1 MRVTTIVSLGA
12 SAVLGIGALFAAKFW
27 LPDGEKDKVVQTAPV
42 VVAAKPIEFGMKL
55 DDTNLAVVQLP
66 VEAAPAGSYRT
77 IKEVIALDGGAPVA
91 LTALSPREAILP
103 TKVSGPGAR
112 ASVSAMISP
121 GMRAYTVAISDVSGV
136 GGHALPGDRVDILLS
151 RFVGSEEEKNVETDV
166 ILQNVRV
173 LGINL
178 NANQTTADKTAKPK
192 HTTLEVSPEDAAKLS
207 IAAKIGSLSMVLRR
221 TGAAEIEPMR
231 PIRTSDVLPF
241 GATPIRPALRPM
253 SASSTPPAPPSGA
266 PVAPKPRPGGLVV
279 VNGTTRST
287 ATSGAGA

>member
-1 MRVTTIVSLGA
+1 MRITTIVSLGA

-42 VVAAKPIEFGMKL
+42 VVAARPIEFGTKL
-55 DDTNLAVVQLP
+55 DDTNLAVVQMP

-77 IKEVIALDGGAPVA
+77 VKEVIALDGGAPVA

-136 GGHALPGDRVDILLS
+136 GGHALPGDRVDILLA
-151 RFVGSEEEKNVETDV
+151 RYVGPEEEKNVETDV

-173 LGINL
+173 LGVNL
-178 NANQTTADKTAKPK
+178 NANQSGTDKTAKPK
-192 HTTLEVSPEDAAKLS
+192 HTTLEVSPEDAAKLA
-207 IAAKIGSLSMVLRR
+207 IASKIGALSMVLRR

-231 PIRTSDVLPF
+231 PIRTSDVLPY
-241 GATPIRPALRPM
+241 ATFRPAMRPM
-253 SASSTPPAPPSGA
+253 PASAAPPAPPAGA
-266 PVAPKPRPGGLVV
+266 APKPRTGGLVV